1 MIYQQP
7 KNNFMFFEMETYS
20 KLSTRV
26 QIYNLFSVQS
36 VKSKE
41 ARKLGKHI
49 AH

>member
-1 MIYQQP
+1 
-7 KNNFMFFEMETYS
+7 METSS

-41 ARKLGKHI
+41 ARELGERI